1 MYQENKLINKN
12 EFSYEDLKLMEEH
25 AKKYD
30 MVSDKKNF
38 LKSITPYEQKLVLL
52 HTTDPYEVLNYLDEL
67 DLKNSRIILSNL
79 EYHEISKIIGL
90 LNSDDKKRFYATFS
104 DLDLVNKFIAYDKNA
119 SDHIENLTLDRKVE
133 ILNST
138 DSKTEEAA
146 TKIYDSIN
154 EEDKEVVVE
163 SVSSVEAKVALDNV
177 VSSDESHEINN
188 EEAKEA
194 EAKEK
199 EAKEEPKEEAKEEP
213 KEEEKEEEPK
223 EEAKEEPKEE
233 AKEEEPKEK
242 LEVFDSEENKEE
254 QFENIVVQEEPSPVL
269 EMFEQAKKDCEQQLI
284 QAVLNNVKET
294 VIEENAEKTL

>member
-188 EEAKEA
+188 EETNI
-194 EAKEK
+194 
-199 EAKEEPKEEAKEEP
+199 KEEAREQ
-213 KEEEKEEEPK
+213 EKEEE
-223 EEAKEEPKEE
+223 
-233 AKEEEPKEK
+233 KEEEPKEK